1 MEWWQSGGGTALHV
15 FPSFSDWTF
24 PGKEAWKRTT
34 RANQGAGNGVKQN
47 LDLAG
52 TWLDLAVDCFV
63 PIELPCIGDVDVT
76 VLDQK
81 KVEKRRCYT
90 L

>member
-1 MEWWQSGGGTALHV
+1 M
-15 FPSFSDWTF
+15 FSHLF
-24 PGKEAWKRTT
+24 QIGLFQVKKRGRGP
-34 RANQGAGNGVKQN
+34 RAPIKGGAGNGVKQN